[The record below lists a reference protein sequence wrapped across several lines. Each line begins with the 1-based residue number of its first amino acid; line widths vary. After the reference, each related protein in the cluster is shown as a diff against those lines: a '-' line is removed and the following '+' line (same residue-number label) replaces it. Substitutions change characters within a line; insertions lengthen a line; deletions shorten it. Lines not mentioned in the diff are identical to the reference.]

1 MFSATTKH
9 LCAIKSESVKCQ
21 TSLKSC
27 VVRKELVA
35 GGWHRVAATTQH
47 LHQLT
52 ECAEE
57 GLIEAFS
64 LLVCC
69 RVISASRRLA
79 SSIISK
85 RWSQHSSI
93 LSNHSCCLSSAACI
107 SARAATTSCCPLFL
121 LPGKQ
126 NRQDCWLFSKAFFTF
141 VIGVSHADV

>member
-64 LLVCC
+64 LLMCC
-69 RVISASRRLA
+69 RVISASRA
-79 SSIISK
+79 SSSIISK
-85 RWSQHSSI
+85 RWSQRSSI

-107 SARAATTSCCPLFL
+107 SAGAATTSCCPLFL